1 MDFDIS
7 DIVFLV
13 VILTIAIAFINNN
26 SGGGGHRSRVPVPTY

>member
-13 VILTIAIAFINNN
+13 VVLGIAIAFISNS
-26 SGGGGHRSRVPVPTY
+26 SGGGGHRAPVPTY